1 MNPIRTTSVV
11 RPLAA
16 LRLRLTLWY
25 AATLF
30 GILLLLGGGLF
41 VTVRNQFA
49 EQLDKSLAQATT
61 EIERAAR
68 IREMETA
75 SARGQV
81 VDAVEEL
88 RIPDRTLY
96 LLDDHGAAVIPKQV
110 PAWIADAALRALKS
124 GEVNEDHQLD
134 DEHALRIR
142 AARIQLASGAT
153 MVAVAVADKVELED
167 RFASLIA
174 AFGSAAA
181 LALLLVS
188 AGGWFLVRKAT
199 EPAEASMEQMRRFMG
214 DAAHEL
220 RTPLTV
226 LRTHAEVAL
235 QQPRDAARYTE
246 VLRAI
251 DTESLRLGRIVDDLL
266 TLARA
271 DAGERAVEHQRL
283 SLDDI
288 ALDAAETA
296 RTMAGQRGVEIQI
309 EEFEE
314 ARVDGDPALLRQ
326 LVMILLD
333 NAVKYTPRGGTVR
346 LKVGSADGAAV
357 LDVADTG
364 VGIEAPDLPHVFE
377 RFFRGDPARAKGGA
391 SAEAVTGAGL
401 GLAIAK
407 WIADAHRAVIS
418 AESVPGAGSRFTVRF
433 APAASAPPR
442 SSLSSS

>member
-1 MNPIRTTSVV
+1 MNPSRATSAA

-16 LRLRLTLWY
+16 LRFRLTLWY

-41 VTVRNQFA
+41 IAVRNQFA
-49 EQLDKSLAQATT
+49 EQLDDSLTQATT

-68 IREMETA
+68 IREMEAA

-96 LLDDHGAAVIPKQV
+96 LLDDHAAAVIPKTAPDWV
-110 PAWIADAALRALKS
+110 RDAAGRAVKS
-124 GEVNEDHQLD
+124 GAVNEDHGLD
-134 DEHALRIR
+134 DEHLLRLR
-142 AARIQLASGAT
+142 AAKIRLTSGAA
-153 MVAVAVADKVELED
+153 MVAVAVADKIELED

-181 LALLLVS
+181 IALLLVT

-199 EPAEASMEQMRRFMG
+199 APAETSMEQMRRFMG

-226 LRTHAEVAL
+226 LRTQAEVAL
-235 QQPRDAARYTE
+235 QQPRDVARYVE
-246 VLRAI
+246 ALRSI
-251 DTESLRLGRIVDDLL
+251 DAESQRLGRIVDDLL

-271 DAGERAVEHQRL
+271 DAGERAIEIQRV

-288 ALDAAETA
+288 ALDAAEAA
-296 RTMAGQRGVEIQI
+296 RAVAGARGVEIRI

-314 ARVDGDPALLRQ
+314 ARVDGDPVLLRQ

-333 NAVKYTPRGGTVR
+333 NAVKYTPSGGEVR
-346 LKVGSADGAAV
+346 LRVGSTAGAAL

-364 VGIEAPDLPHVFE
+364 VGIAAADLPRVFD
-377 RFFRGDPARAKGGA
+377 RFFRGDPARARGGA
-391 SAEAVTGAGL
+391 DGEPVSGAGL

-407 WIADAHRAVIS
+407 WIADAHGAVIS
-418 AESVPGAGSRFTVRF
+418 AESMPGSGSRFAVRF
-433 APAASAPPR
+433 APPALQSASGV
-442 SSLSSS
+442 LSSS